1 MNLTLSVYI
10 WLSVSLLPPAALP
23 QGHQLYLLGKK
34 KSMGERMR
42 INLAL
47 ALAILM
53 LVMMSSCL
61 ARKVIKVDVLK
72 HDDTIVHGRQL
83 LDEGDKVGAGYPE
96 SNVNNHHY
104 IPRQDFNNYPVGPG
118 DESG

>member
-1 MNLTLSVYI
+1 MHFSMCLAITS
-10 WLSVSLLPPAALP
+10 
-23 QGHQLYLLGKK
+23 HRKK
-34 KSMGERMR
+34 KSMGARMR

-53 LVMMSSCL
+53 VVMMSSCL